1 MNFLIIFFCLTAL
14 LLSCL
19 AGIATVPSNNWSPF
33 SSAYFPMQTFL
44 QGDGWQ
50 SLKHVWEE
58 ICLAPLADKREAA
71 VAISPR
77 SWGGVGG
84 EGEEVLLCFSIYFT
98 MSISIILTIE
108 DSWIITLCLFRYSCA
123 GRVKNTSPY
132 LSHSV
137 LSIFGCSYSGYLRFR
152 YEEYEAQEG

>member
-1 MNFLIIFFCLTAL
+1 
-14 LLSCL
+14 
-19 AGIATVPSNNWSPF
+19 
-33 SSAYFPMQTFL
+33 MQTFL

-84 EGEEVLLCFSIYFT
+84 EEEEVLREKQTKKKKNKFSEAEEVTQF
-98 MSISIILTIE
+98 SKS
-108 DSWIITLCLFRYSCA
+108 
-123 GRVKNTSPY
+123 
-132 LSHSV
+132 SV
-137 LSIFGCSYSGYLRFR
+137 
-152 YEEYEAQEG
+152 